1 MIIKSNKILAI
12 GIATLAGAATPLIAQ
27 QTVSTPIVGF
37 TTLNVRGKTGA
48 NNALSYISLNLSRPK
63 AFSGTVGTKSLNGSG
78 QTVITFGSNLFTAN
92 QFNASTN
99 RHFLQVKSG
108 ANNGLV
114 SEVIGTT
121 ENSVTLADDL
131 DGVLE
136 NGTTSLDVIPYWT
149 LGTAF
154 PSAAGL
160 KTGTSA
166 TAGDNL
172 TIIDPATGTANN
184 YFYSSTLNQWRK
196 GTTDS
201 THVIIP
207 PGAGIM
213 VTRKDA
219 TSVGIVTSGQVRTG
233 PVQTDIAAAPSTGAR
248 VTYLANPYPLASTTL
263 GQSGLFS
270 GNASTGVAG
279 GTSATAADNV
289 IIVDPATGTANSYFY
304 NTSVGKWRKGVTDSD
319 NVTIPDG
326 SALIISRKAN
336 RGSFEWYI
344 PQPTF

>member
-1 MIIKSNKILAI
+1 MKKIKILSI
-12 GIATLAGAATPLIAQ
+12 GTTLLVLGIAPLFAQ
-27 QTVSTPIVGF
+27 STVSTPIVGF
-37 TTLNVRGKTGA
+37 TTLDVRGKSGA

-63 AFSGTVGTKSLNGSG
+63 SFSGTIGTKSLNGSG
-78 QTVITFGSNLFTAN
+78 QTVITFGSNLFTPN

-99 RHFLQVKSG
+99 RHFFQVKSG

-114 SEVIGTT
+114 TEVVGTT
-121 ENSVTLADDL
+121 ENSITVSDNL
-131 DGVLE
+131 DAVLE
-136 NGTTSLDVIPYWT
+136 SGTTSFDVTPYWT

-154 PSAAGL
+154 PAAAGL

-172 TIIDPATGTANN
+172 TIIDPATGTANS

-213 VTRKDA
+213 VTRKDSS
-219 TSVGIVTSGQVRTG
+219 SVGVVISGQVRTG
-233 PVQTDIAAAPSTGAR
+233 PVQTDIAAAPSTGSR
-248 VTYLANPYPLASTTL
+248 VTYLANPYPLASMTL
-263 GQSGLFS
+263 GQSGLYT
-270 GNASTGVAG
+270 GNSTTGIAG

-289 IIVDPATGTANSYFY
+289 IIVDPSTGTANSYFY

-319 NVTIPDG
+319 NVAIPDG

-344 PQPTF
+344 PQPPF

>member
-1 MIIKSNKILAI
+1 MKSNKILAI

>member
-1 MIIKSNKILAI
+1 MKSNKILAI
-12 GIATLAGAATPLIAQ
+12 GIATLAGAAATLIAQ
-27 QTVSTPIVGF
+27 ETVSTPIVGF

-121 ENSVTLADDL
+121 ENSVTLADNL

-136 NGTTSLDVIPYWT
+136 NGTTSFDVIPYWT

-172 TIIDPATGTANN
+172 TIIDPATGTANS

-219 TSVGIVTSGQVRTG
+219 ASFGIVISGQVRTG

-263 GQSGLFS
+263 GQSGLYS

-344 PQPTF
+344 PQPNF

>member
-1 MIIKSNKILAI
+1 MKSNKILAI

-263 GQSGLFS
+263 GQSGLYS